1 MGSGCNND
9 KYEDLRKSIDLLQR
23 DFTRFVD
30 QLAERGEPFVVAT
43 VVRIHGSSLGKPGF
57 KAVVS
62 REGRIIFGTIGGVCP
77 ESAIAT
83 MAMEALKTGQA
94 KVVKV
99 HLEDARSALD
109 GTLTNASPDDVY
121 VETNCGG
128 MMEIYVEPYLPADR
142 LVLIGQGG
150 KDDVE
155 DGLVRMGKTLGFET
169 VVIDHL
175 PVLSEDPDVLITDLD
190 YDLNEFPFSE
200 SDSVIVLTKG
210 ERDVPTLEALSKR
223 KLRFV
228 GLMASLQRVTEDIE
242 QLRVRGVA
250 PAFLESLHSPVGV
263 DIGAVTPDEV
273 VVSIMADVIAT
284 KRGRH
289 PPHAV
294 FLKVLGGQRGSPPSR
309 AD

>member
-1 MGSGCNND
+1 L
-9 KYEDLRKSIDLLQR
+9 KQH

-77 ESAIAT
+77 ESAIAV
-83 MAMEALKTGQA
+83 MSQEALRTGQA
-94 KVVKV
+94 RVVKV
-99 HLEDARSALD
+99 HLEDARSAVD
-109 GTLTNASPDDVY
+109 GTLRNASPDEVY

-155 DGLVRMGKTLGFET
+155 DGLVSQGKALGFET
-169 VVIDHL
+169 IVIDHL
-175 PVLSEDPDVLITDLD
+175 PVLSEDPDLLITDLD
-190 YDLNEFPFSE
+190 YDLGSFKFSE
-200 SDSVIVLTKG
+200 SDTVVVLTKG
-210 ERDVPTLEALSKR
+210 ERDVPTLEALSK
-223 KLRFV
+223 KKVRFV
-228 GLMASLQRVTEDIE
+228 GILASLQRITEDVE
-242 QLRVRGVA
+242 LLRKRGVDQAFIESIHA
-250 PAFLESLHSPVGV
+250 PIGA
-263 DIGAVTPDEV
+263 DIGAVTPEEV

-284 KRGRH
+284 KRGKH
-289 PPHAV
+289 SPHAV
-294 FLKVLGGQRGSPPSR
+294 FLGKVLGSQRGASPAR
-309 AD
+309 TG

>member
-1 MGSGCNND
+1 L
-9 KYEDLRKSIDLLQR
+9 KQR
-23 DFTRFVD
+23 DFTHFID
-30 QLAERGEPFVVAT
+30 QLAEKREPFVVAT

-62 REGRIIFGTIGGVCP
+62 REGRIVFGTIGGVCP

-83 MAMEALKTGQA
+83 MALQALRTGRA
-94 KVVKV
+94 KIVKV

-109 GTLTNASPDDVY
+109 GTLKNTSPDDVY

-155 DGLVRMGKTLGFET
+155 DGLVRMGKALGFET
-169 VVIDHL
+169 IVIDHL
-175 PVLSEDPDVLITDLD
+175 PVLSEDPDVLVTDLD
-190 YDLNEFPFSE
+190 YDLNDFKFAE
-200 SDSVIVLTKG
+200 SDTVVVLTKG

-223 KLRFV
+223 KVRFV
-228 GLMASLQRVTEDIE
+228 GILASLQRVTEDVE
-242 QLRVRGVA
+242 ELRRRGV
-250 PAFLESLHSPVGV
+250 PPGFLESLHSPIGV
-263 DIGAVTPDEV
+263 DIGAITPEEV

-284 KRGRH
+284 KRDRH
-289 PPHAV
+289 SPHTV
-294 FLKVLGGQRGSPPSR
+294 FLGKVLGDSQRAAGSSS
-309 AD
+309 AG

>member
-1 MGSGCNND
+1 M
-9 KYEDLRKSIDLLQR
+9 KQR

-30 QLAERGEPFVVAT
+30 QLAERREPFVVAT

-62 REGRIIFGTIGGVCP
+62 REGRIVFGTMGGVCP

-83 MAMEALKTGQA
+83 MALDALSTGQA

-109 GTLTNASPDDVY
+109 GTLKNPSPDEVY

-155 DGLVRMGKTLGFET
+155 DGL
-169 VVIDHL
+169 
-175 PVLSEDPDVLITDLD
+175 
-190 YDLNEFPFSE
+190 
-200 SDSVIVLTKG
+200 
-210 ERDVPTLEALSKR
+210 
-223 KLRFV
+223 
-228 GLMASLQRVTEDIE
+228 
-242 QLRVRGVA
+242 
-250 PAFLESLHSPVGV
+250 
-263 DIGAVTPDEV
+263 
-273 VVSIMADVIAT
+273 
-284 KRGRH
+284 
-289 PPHAV
+289 
-294 FLKVLGGQRGSPPSR
+294 
-309 AD
+309 

>member
-1 MGSGCNND
+1 M
-9 KYEDLRKSIDLLQR
+9 KQH
-23 DFTRFVD
+23 DFTHFVD
-30 QLAERGEPFVVAT
+30 HLAERGEPFVVAT

-62 REGRIIFGTIGGVCP
+62 REGRIVFGTIGGVCP

-83 MAMEALKTGQA
+83 MAQEALRTGQA

-99 HLEDARSALD
+99 HLEDARSAVD
-109 GTLTNASPDDVY
+109 GTLRNASPDEVY

-142 LVLIGQGG
+142 LILIGQGG

-155 DGLVRMGKTLGFET
+155 DGLVVMGKSLGFET

-190 YDLNEFPFSE
+190 YDLGDFKFAD
-200 SDSVIVLTKG
+200 SDTVIVLTKG
-210 ERDVPTLEALSKR
+210 ERDVPTLEALSK
-223 KLRFV
+223 KKVRFV
-228 GLMASLQRVTEDIE
+228 GLMASLQRVAEDVE
-242 QLRVRGVA
+242 QLRRRGIA
-250 PAFLESLHSPVGV
+250 SGFLESLHSPVGV
-263 DIGAVTPDEV
+263 DIGAVTPEEV

-284 KRGRH
+284 KRGKHSPRT
-289 PPHAV
+289 V
-294 FLKVLGGQRGSPPSR
+294 FLGKVIGGQRGPASR
-309 AD
+309 TD

>member
-1 MGSGCNND
+1 M
-9 KYEDLRKSIDLLQR
+9 KQH
-23 DFTRFVD
+23 DFTHFVD
-30 QLAERGEPFVVAT
+30 QLAERGEPFAVAT

-83 MAMEALKTGQA
+83 MAQEALRTGQA

-99 HLEDARSALD
+99 HLEDARSAVA
-109 GTLTNASPDDVY
+109 GTLRNASPDEVY

-175 PVLSEDPDVLITDLD
+175 PVLSEDPDLLITDLD
-190 YDLNEFPFSE
+190 YDLNEFKFAD
-200 SDSVIVLTKG
+200 SDTVIVLTKG
-210 ERDVPTLEALSKR
+210 ERDVPTLEVLSKNV
-223 KLRFV
+223 RFV
-228 GLMASLQRVTEDIE
+228 GLLASLQRVTEDVE
-242 QLRVRGVA
+242 QLRSRGVA
-250 PAFLESLHSPVGV
+250 PAFLESLHSPIGV
-263 DIGAVTPDEV
+263 DIGAITPEEV

-284 KRGRH
+284 KRGKH
-289 PPHAV
+289 PPHTV
-294 FLKVLGGQRGSPPSR
+294 FLGKVLGGQRGPAPR
-309 AD
+309 TD

>member
-1 MGSGCNND
+1 MP
-9 KYEDLRKSIDLLQR
+9 KQH
-23 DFTRFVD
+23 DFTHFID
-30 QLAERGEPFVVAT
+30 QLAETREPFVVAT

-62 REGRIIFGTIGGVCP
+62 REGRIVFGTVGGVCP

-83 MAMEALKTGQA
+83 MSMEALRTGQA

-99 HLEDARSALD
+99 HLEDARSALQ
-109 GTLTNASPDDVY
+109 GTLSNPSPDEVY

-175 PVLSEDPDVLITDLD
+175 PVLTEDPDVLVTDLD
-190 YDLNEFPFSE
+190 YDLNDFQFSE
-200 SDSVIVLTKG
+200 SDTVIVLTKG
-210 ERDVPTLEALSKR
+210 ESDVPTLEALSK
-223 KLRFV
+223 KKVRFV
-228 GLMASLQRVTEDIE
+228 GMLASVQRATDDIE
-242 QLRVRGVA
+242 ELRRRAVP
-250 PAFLESLHSPVGV
+250 PAFLESLHTPIGL
-263 DIGAVTPDEV
+263 DIGAVTPEEV
-273 VVSIMADVIAT
+273 VVSIMADVVAT

-289 PPHAV
+289 APHTL
-294 FLKVLGGQRGSPPSR
+294 FLGKVLGGGGQQQQHHHGTGSSSR
-309 AD
+309 TE